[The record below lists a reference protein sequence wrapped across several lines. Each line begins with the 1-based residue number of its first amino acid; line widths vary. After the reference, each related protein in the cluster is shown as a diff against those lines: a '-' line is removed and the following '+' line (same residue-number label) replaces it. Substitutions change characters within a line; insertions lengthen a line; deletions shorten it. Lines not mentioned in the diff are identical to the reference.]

1 MKKFEYKII
10 IFDCILDSLK
20 DVQTAMDTYGNL
32 GWELVTITQRQDG
45 GRNEKYFFKKE
56 IIESMYA
63 GPM

>member
-32 GWELVTITQRQDG
+32 GWELVTITKRQG

-56 IIESMYA
+56 IIESMYT

>member
-32 GWELVTITQRQDG
+32 GWELVTITKRQD

-56 IIESMYA
+56 IIESMYT